1 MAGTIVVSGLPSSRK
16 TPGTYLALIFGG
28 PGTSAGAGTQREL
41 LLGNMI
47 PTAVTGASPAFSVA
61 AGTAALA
68 TPVQLFSEQDA
79 INYFGRGSELHLMA
93 KAAFDEAPDLALWA
107 CAVGTAGGAANAAQ
121 TLALTGTAP
130 TADLTVTLYC
140 DGQKIELVVAKST
153 TTTAAAAAI
162 AAAINNAADLPVTA
176 QNSTGTVTFTAKTP
190 GARGNAIRV
199 RVDVLDGTTLSK
211 LRTGS
216 LAATVAGTVF
226 TLGAQNLA
234 AGSGT
239 ETTTFATALAA
250 IAAQRWHR
258 VACSIVDATNIAAAI
273 ALATTKAGPTQMLWE
288 QLLFACTEDF
298 TTATVGAQA
307 LANGA
312 NFGRAQILWHRQS
325 DRAAGIIAAQAA
337 AGRLMGDAAV
347 GGTTDGETS
356 DPATNLDGLQLAT
369 IPVQESIADQPLPTE
384 IETALNYGVTPLVPS
399 ASRPGYVE
407 IARSI
412 TTRFKDDSGA
422 TNYAVLDTSEVT
434 VIDACSDEIR
444 TDAQVAFRKT
454 KLVDDDPTGKLPE
467 IPRAVTPSAVKSWL
481 MAKIQSFAS
490 RGWIINVATHAS
502 KLAVVRDAA
511 ARGRLNAEIPIE
523 PAPGFHILGA
533 NVRQQQVA

>member
-1 MAGTIVVSGLPSSRK
+1 MGINVLGLSSSRK
-16 TPGTYLALIFGG
+16 TPGAYLSLIFGG
-28 PGTSAGAGTQREL
+28 PGTSAGSAQQRVL

-47 PTAVTGASPAFSVA
+47 PADITGASPSFTLPK
-61 AGTAALA
+61 GTAALA
-68 TPVQLFSEQDA
+68 TPLQLFSERDA

-93 KAAFDEAPDLALWA
+93 KAAFDQAPDLTLWA
-107 CAVGTAGGAANAAQ
+107 CAVGTAGGAVQAAQ

-140 DGQKIELVVAKST
+140 DGKKIELVIAKST

-162 AAAINNAADLPVTA
+162 AAAINDLPDLPITA

-190 GARGNAIRV
+190 GARGNTIRV
-199 RVDVLDGTTLSK
+199 RVDVLNGTTLSK

-216 LAATVAGTVF
+216 LAATVAGTIF

-258 VACSIVDATNIAAAI
+258 IACSVVDATNIAAAI
-273 ALATTKAGPTQMLWE
+273 ALLTTKAGPTQMLWE
-288 QLLFACTEDF
+288 QILFGNTEDF
-298 TTATVGAQA
+298 TTATVGPQA
-307 LANGA
+307 LAAGA
-312 NFGRAQILWHRQS
+312 NFLRAQILWHRQS
-325 DRAAGIIAAQAA
+325 DRVAGIIAAQAA
-337 AGRLMGDAAV
+337 AGRLMGDASV
-347 GGTTDGETS
+347 GGSTDGESS
-356 DPATNLDGLQLAT
+356 DPSTNLDGLQLAT
-369 IPVQESIADQPLPTE
+369 IPVQELVSDQPLPTE

-434 VIDACSDEIR
+434 IIDACADEIR
-444 TDAQVAFRKT
+444 TDAQVAFKKT
-454 KLVDDDPTGKLPE
+454 KLVDDDPTGKPSE
-467 IPRAVTPSAVKSWL
+467 IPRSVSPSSLRSWIS
-481 MAKIQSFAS
+481 AKIEVFAS
-490 RGWIINVATHAS
+490 RGWIINTALHAS
-502 KLAVVRDAA
+502 KLAVERDTLS
-511 ARGRLNAEIPIE
+511 RGRANADIPLE
-523 PAPGFHILGA
+523 PAPGFHIFGA
-533 NVRQQQVA
+533 NVRQQQAA